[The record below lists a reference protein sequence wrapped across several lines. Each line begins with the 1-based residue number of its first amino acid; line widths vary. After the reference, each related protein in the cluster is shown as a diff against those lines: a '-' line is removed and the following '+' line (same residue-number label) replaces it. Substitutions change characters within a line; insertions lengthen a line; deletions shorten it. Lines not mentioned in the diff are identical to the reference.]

1 MPVSAR
7 RLAHP
12 HRNQPASPGVHNSHL
27 VGGRFPPN
35 PGCSKA
41 ETAWKWARVQMY
53 ASPNL
58 CTPQGHHGGWRRR
71 RDLKDPSRRKAPT
84 KPVLKDR
91 SWVNSPMGGY
101 AEGPAGS
108 HCPVAALA
116 TALTAQERKETKDWT
131 RNPDTRPN
139 LMALRQDLVPGSAPT
154 GKNATF
160 ERGTCHS
167 GAPGPMAK
175 MLLLAT
181 AVATAHRKIPASQ
194 CVRALGPVAEDFP
207 PFQLRTSYE
216 NTRLTKMPL
225 ASNPC
230 TPQRHHARS
239 LQLRGL

>member
-1 MPVSAR
+1 
-7 RLAHP
+7 
-12 HRNQPASPGVHNSHL
+12 
-27 VGGRFPPN
+27 
-35 PGCSKA
+35 
-41 ETAWKWARVQMY
+41 MY
-53 ASPNL
+53 ASPNP

-84 KPVLKDR
+84 GPVLKDR

-116 TALTAQERKETKDWT
+116 TVLTAQERKETHGWT

-139 LMALRQDLVPGSAPT
+139 PMALRQALVPASAPT

-167 GAPGPMAK
+167 GAPGPVAK
-175 MLLLAT
+175 MPLPAT

-194 CVRALGPVAEDFP
+194 CVRCRGPVEGDFP
-207 PFQLRTSYE
+207 PIQLRNSYE
-216 NTRLTKMPL
+216 YTRPAKMPL

-230 TPQRHHARS
+230 TPQWHHARS